1 MKLQSLFPFMN
12 WLPNVTK
19 GSLRADLLAA
29 ITGAVIVLPQ
39 GVAYAFIAGMPPEY
53 GLYSAMIVSV
63 LASMFGSSKHMI
75 TGPAAAISIVV
86 MSAASGYSTSGAM
99 TPDFISTVITLTFMV
114 GAIQLAMG
122 LARLGNLV
130 NFISHTVVI
139 GFTSGAAILIAA
151 SQLKH
156 LFGIPVPDGLSFI
169 AGLEVVL
176 SELGDI
182 NPYSLAIG
190 LSTLISAI
198 LVKKFL
204 RGWPHLLIGMLV
216 GSVVCFVLDGEQQ
229 GIALVG
235 ALPGTL
241 PPFGLPDLSLESLSA
256 LGSGAFAIALLGLI
270 EAVSIARAIAVR
282 SGQRIQGNQEFIG
295 QGLGNFIGS
304 FFSCFAG
311 SGSFTR
317 SGANY
322 DAGAQTPLAAV
333 MAAGFL
339 VLVVLFLPDLT
350 RYLPLSAMAGT
361 VLLIAWNLF
370 DLHHMKEIFH
380 ASKQERLVFIV
391 TFASTLLVKL
401 EFAIYI
407 GVFASMVLYLNRTC
421 RPGVIRVAPIQNHP
435 QRLVRNVA
443 RYDLSECPQMPM
455 LRFDGS
461 IYFGSVDHFQGVFR
475 RYSKITESG
484 NELIDE
490 ANRALLINARGINFI
505 DLAGADMLV
514 QETRRLEKEGI
525 QLWITSLKG
534 TVIDELKQSG
544 HYDKIGPQHFIES
557 TSEAIAKAVPQLDA
571 DVCARCPHKIFRECP
586 GRG

>member
-1 MKLQSLFPFMN
+1 VYS
-12 WLPNVTK
+12 
-19 GSLRADLLAA
+19 ADVNS
-29 ITGAVIVLPQ
+29 IVVDSHTGLKRVRQHLTAWNGGRSPQ
-39 GVAYAFIAGMPPEY
+39 GVFLDHHRDRTPILEY
-53 GLYSAMIVSV
+53 FRVN
-63 LASMFGSSKHMI
+63 
-75 TGPAAAISIVV
+75 AAIREALKPRVDLP
-86 MSAASGYSTSGAM
+86 SGGYIIIEPTEA
-99 TPDFISTVITLTFMV
+99 L
-114 GAIQLAMG
+114 
-122 LARLGNLV
+122 
-130 NFISHTVVI
+130 TVVD
-139 GFTSGAAILIAA
+139 
-151 SQLKH
+151 
-156 LFGIPVPDGLSFI
+156 V
-169 AGLEVVL
+169 
-176 SELGDI
+176 
-182 NPYSLAIG
+182 N
-190 LSTLISAI
+190 
-198 LVKKFL
+198 
-204 RGWPHLLIGMLV
+204 
-216 GSVVCFVLDGEQQ
+216 
-229 GIALVG
+229 
-235 ALPGTL
+235 
-241 PPFGLPDLSLESLSA
+241 
-256 LGSGAFAIALLGLI
+256 
-270 EAVSIARAIAVR
+270 
-282 SGQRIQGNQEFIG
+282 
-295 QGLGNFIGS
+295 
-304 FFSCFAG
+304 

>member
-317 SGANY
+317 SGA
-322 DAGAQTPLAAV
+322 
-333 MAAGFL
+333 
-339 VLVVLFLPDLT
+339 
-350 RYLPLSAMAGT
+350 
-361 VLLIAWNLF
+361 
-370 DLHHMKEIFH
+370 
-380 ASKQERLVFIV
+380 
-391 TFASTLLVKL
+391 
-401 EFAIYI
+401 
-407 GVFASMVLYLNRTC
+407 
-421 RPGVIRVAPIQNHP
+421 
-435 QRLVRNVA
+435 
-443 RYDLSECPQMPM
+443 
-455 LRFDGS
+455 
-461 IYFGSVDHFQGVFR
+461 
-475 RYSKITESG
+475 
-484 NELIDE
+484 
-490 ANRALLINARGINFI
+490 
-505 DLAGADMLV
+505 
-514 QETRRLEKEGI
+514 
-525 QLWITSLKG
+525 
-534 TVIDELKQSG
+534 
-544 HYDKIGPQHFIES
+544 
-557 TSEAIAKAVPQLDA
+557 
-571 DVCARCPHKIFRECP
+571 
-586 GRG
+586 